1 MPWGR
6 PAPHNATAT
15 TLSSERWLLSA
26 LIAIHLVAISV
37 SSLPDPR
44 ELDLVRPATAVRPPD
59 SIAHIVT
66 PVLDAIV
73 AALTPLEAQAYR
85 FTAPIRSLTRTYVQA
100 GLRQKWTMFAN
111 PVIADQYVRVAHYVR
126 SSREPRRVRVFQE
139 LALPDQR
146 EDRVRLVHAFRDK
159 AILNPFEALAVNRFE
174 HPGVDSFSDLDPIAA
189 YFDNHFRAAYLTPDE
204 AITRTEVWYGLAP
217 MPATGDRL
225 TDSRLDER
233 WAVLQRYRDGPVDAP
248 VPVAPLQ
255 PGALQSESDI
265 VWRLEHVQNR

>member
-1 MPWGR
+1 V
-6 PAPHNATAT
+6 
-15 TLSSERWLLSA
+15 SSERWFLST
-26 LIAIHLVAISV
+26 LIAIHLVAISA

-44 ELDLVRPATAVRPPD
+44 ELDLVRPAAVVQPVG

-73 AALTPLEAQAYR
+73 AELTPLEAQAYQV
-85 FTAPIRSLTRTYVQA
+85 TAPIRALTRTYVQA

-111 PVIADQYVRVAHYVR
+111 PVTADQYVRVAHYVR
-126 SSREPRRVRVFQE
+126 SSQEPRRVRVFRE
-139 LALPDQR
+139 LALPGQR

-159 AILNPFEALAVNRFE
+159 AILNPFEALAINRFE
-174 HPGVDSFSDLDPIAA
+174 HPGVDRFSDLDPIAA

-204 AITRTEVWYGLAP
+204 AITRTEIWFGLAP
-217 MPATGDRL
+217 LPATGDRL
-225 TDSRLDER
+225 NGSQLDER
-233 WAVLQRYRDGPVDAP
+233 WAVLQRYREGPVDAP
-248 VPVAPLQ
+248 VPVVPLQ